1 MNSPAV
7 VAPAVEGKRP
17 ATIYIAIEL
26 SQSKWVIG
34 AHTPLADKISIY
46 RLAAGDTHGLLTLIA
61 RLKEKVEGL
70 MGHPPEVVS
79 CYEAGY
85 DGFWLHRFLEMH
97 DIPNRVLDS
106 ASIQVN
112 RRARRV
118 KTDRIDVEGLV
129 RVLMAYCRGEQR
141 VCAILRVPNV
151 EDEDAKRLHRERE
164 RLVRERVQHT
174 NRVRG
179 LLATQGVEH
188 FGPTRRDWE
197 KRLNGLCTGDG
208 RALPPQLKAEIGR
221 ECRRLALVLEMIKE
235 VEKERDA
242 ASVSDAKTEMLAK
255 LKGIGPAFATVLR
268 REVFYRA
275 FNNRRE
281 LGGYVGLTPA
291 PYDSGD
297 THRDQGI
304 SKAGNPRARTLAI
317 ELAWLWLRHQP
328 GTAVSQWFQERVG
341 ASKGRVRRIAI
352 VAVARKLLVALWRY
366 VETGLLP
373 TGAEVKA

>member
-1 MNSPAV
+1 MNSPTV

-17 ATIYIAIEL
+17 AAIYIAIEL

-46 RLAAGDTHGLLTLIA
+46 QLSAGDSYGLLTLIA
-61 RLKEKVEGL
+61 RLKEKAERV
-70 MGHPPEVVS
+70 MGHPPQVVS

-97 DIPNRVLDS
+97 GVPNRVLDS

-141 VCAILRVPNV
+141 VCAILRVPSV

-174 NRVRG
+174 NRIRG

-188 FGPTRRDWE
+188 FRPTRRDSE
-197 KRLNGLCTGDG
+197 KQLNGLRTGDG
-208 RALPPQLKAEIGR
+208 RPLPPQLKAEIGR

-235 VEKERDA
+235 VEKERA
-242 ASVSDAKTEMLAK
+242 AAASDAKTEMLAK

-275 FNNRRE
+275 FKNRRE